1 MQVGQQRSYTLSSKT
16 RTPTTKGV
24 PQILNRDL
32 FIDSA
37 AMTVVQT
44 LGGYKERSLE
54 ALLEALSRTYTS
66 NNLLIL
72 DPRLLGLINHLTPF
86 STFKKKANFD
96 QLLLLDSINGESGDV
111 LDSFG
116 GVIVLLDGYSAS
128 LNAFTTLVNTFLKQR
143 KIKTTL
149 VVKNLTR
156 SFIYEIN
163 AALKGDLSFGHISET
178 DVSTNASLVRLT
190 PSIRLVNWNVGPLY
204 LGNQLLSLDMPYGG
218 LELYFTQPLEQISA
232 LGDVMVGLIENG
244 IDSDGSKKRLLKVKN
259 YYGKGDHS
267 KLLISLLQ
275 NDKVP
280 DFLNRKLNN
289 HEKDF
294 YLTKMRGN
302 TDVVVLDRNLD
313 FSSVFLNQLNYQGLI
328 DDLFEINELL
338 NLVTIGN
345 NANFK
350 LDDDLYGGS
359 LKDLNFASIGVK
371 LNKLAKYIQLKFQ
384 LKDNLTDLKEIR
396 QLVSSLG
403 DLTNKQELVKKHTQI
418 SESILDYI
426 KLGSALPDTE
436 PLQSKEKFNQYET
449 FLNFQNDVFDLDY
462 KEHMAQLASFI
473 DQNFSKCIL
482 ISTVV
487 LISTVNNGIKEKDF
501 ENLQQELIKDFG
513 IEAASVLGSLVDYKI
528 VKLVASTGND
538 LFAGVL
544 SGLTRGNNLYASEVR
559 SPSAPP
565 ENPEEFEN
573 HHDLGITGGQ
583 DAFKSNYTLIS
594 KFWNLHP
601 VVEEDVQG
609 EDGSL
614 YTEYPHPSF
623 ALPANTVP
631 LLCRFVEALYFRDF
645 LTYKPVNNVLKRP
658 NWDGLGL
665 DSMFH
670 GLGVDINVCD
680 TSDDKKRAYEGQDKQ
695 TEYVVVVI
703 LGGVTRGELS
713 VFQYLQAKMEARG
726 IDKKIVVVSSGIATS
741 RKALGFFETL

>member
-1 MQVGQQRSYTLSSKT
+1 MSVAQ
-16 RTPTTKGV
+16 
-24 PQILNRDL
+24 
-32 FIDSA
+32 A
-37 AMTVVQT
+37 
-44 LGGYKERSLE
+44 LGGFKERSLG

-66 NNLLIL
+66 SNLLIL

-86 STFKKKANFD
+86 SSFKKKANFD
-96 QLLLLDSINGESGDV
+96 QLLLLDSINDDSGDV

-116 GVIVLLDGYSAS
+116 GLIVLLDGCSAS
-128 LNAFTTLVNTFLKQR
+128 LSAFISVVNAFLKQKKA
-143 KIKTTL
+143 KITL
-149 VVKNLTR
+149 VVKHLTR
-156 SFIYEIN
+156 SFVYELN
-163 AALKGDLSFGHISET
+163 DSLKGDLSFNSISEM
-178 DVSTNASLVRLT
+178 DFSANASLVRLT

-204 LGNQLLSLDMPYGG
+204 LGGQLLSLDMPYGG
-218 LELYFTQPLEQISA
+218 LELYFTQPLEQVSA
-232 LGDVMVGLIENG
+232 LGEVLVNLFEHGM
-244 IDSDGSKKRLLKVKN
+244 DSGASKNHLLKVKN
-259 YYGKGDHS
+259 YYGKGDHA
-267 KLLISLLQ
+267 KLLINLLQ
-275 NDKVP
+275 NDKMP
-280 DFLNRKLNN
+280 DFLSLKLNN

-302 TDVVVLDRNLD
+302 TDVVVLERNLD
-313 FSSVFLNQLNYQGLI
+313 YLSVFLNQLNYQGLI
-328 DDLFEINELL
+328 DDLFETSELL
-338 NLVTIGN
+338 NLVTIGK
-345 NANFK
+345 NAVFK
-350 LDDDLYGGS
+350 LDDDLYEGS

-418 SESILDYI
+418 SEAILNYI
-426 KLGSALPDTE
+426 KLGSALPDSE
-436 PLQSKEKFNQYET
+436 PLQSTEKFDQYEK

-462 KEHMAQLASFI
+462 KAHMAQLASFI
-473 DQNFSKCIL
+473 DQNFSKRIL
-482 ISTVV
+482 VSTLV
-487 LISTVNNGIKEKDF
+487 LISTVNNGVQERDF
-501 ENLQQELIKDFG
+501 ENFQQEMAKDFG
-513 IEAASVLGSLVDYKI
+513 IEAATVLDFLVDFKI
-528 VKLVASTGND
+528 VKLVASSGND

-544 SGLTRGNNLYASEVR
+544 SGLTRGNNLYSSEGR

-565 ENPEEFEN
+565 ESTEDFEN

-583 DAFKSNYTLIS
+583 EAFKSNYTLIS

-601 VVEEDVQG
+601 TVEEDAQM

-614 YTEYPHPSF
+614 YTEYPNPSF

-658 NWDGLGL
+658 NWDNLGL
-665 DSMFH
+665 DTMFH
-670 GLGVDINVCD
+670 GLGVDINVSD
-680 TSDDKKRAYEGQDKQ
+680 FSDDKKRAYEGLEKQ

-726 IDKKIVVVSSGIATS
+726 IDKRIVVVSSGIATS
-741 RKALGFFETL
+741 RKALEFFEAL